1 MELHT
6 TAPVTVL
13 RRSHRLSLDAVG
25 TQAAQAYADLHAEA
39 QARGLTVNGP
49 PIFATRGLPQEAH
62 TPFDLDFCLPVS
74 GTDLSMLPA
83 LRCARRVYE
92 GPLCDLF
99 RHGYQPLLH
108 AMAEAGLRASGDS
121 REVYHVWHGPDAPNN
136 RIEIQIGIVE

>member
-6 TAPVTVL
+6 TAPVCVL

-49 PIFATRGLPQEAH
+49 PIFAARGLPQQAH
-62 TPFDLDFCLPVS
+62 TPFDLDFCLPVE
-74 GTDLSMLPA
+74 GAGLPMLPA

-92 GPLCDLF
+92 GPLSDLF
-99 RHGYQPLLH
+99 SQGYQPLLH

-121 REVYHVWHGPDAPNN
+121 REVYHVWHGPDAPDN